1 MLPAGCP
8 GDVHLI
14 QIVKAEYPQST
25 LICVPALAEVEIE
38 DELWKQATKGT
49 TTVKIYAEVLEVIP
63 GATMDGKPV
72 YRTIFEPTGAT
83 KKVNLVAERIR
94 CGDLE
99 ITEKVKGTEV
109 EVPAMIKALAKK
121 KITVTI
127 ETHTLDEI
135 NDLYQT
141 LCV

>member
-1 MLPAGCP
+1 MSQKFKIKK
-8 GDVHLI
+8 GDNV
-14 QIVKAEYPQST
+14 IVT
-25 LICVPALAEVEIE
+25 TGR
-38 DELWKQATKGT
+38 DKGRT
-49 TTVKIYAEVLEVIP
+49 GEVLEVIP